1 MQGNDNMKKNTSED
15 KTCYIYT
22 RVSTAIQVD
31 GYSLE
36 AQRDRLIKEADHRG
50 YIVIG
55 EYSDEGKSGKNITGR
70 PDFQRMLE
78 DIQSTENRPDY
89 VYVFKLSRFGRNAA
103 DTLNSLQFLEDYG
116 VSLLCVEDGI
126 DSSGAAGKLMISIYA
141 AVAEAERENIK
152 TQTMAGRYQKARE
165 GKWNGGFAPYGY
177 TLVNG
182 ELLIAED
189 EADLVREI
197 FDMYTNQRMG
207 INAVA
212 KRLEAQGKIKKVRNN
227 ANTNRISYPFVKGV
241 LDNPVYAGYIA
252 YGRHKNEKIEGTR
265 NEFHTV
271 KQSEYELYD
280 GIHEAIISKE
290 LWEQT
295 RERRKENGF
304 KHEKTHSLDHC
315 HLLSGILKCP
325 ICGAPMYGNVNR
337 KKKKGTD
344 NEHYTDIWYY
354 VCKNRRMVA
363 GKPCTFRKYIRQD
376 ELNDYVLEL
385 IGEIFSKLNN
395 MNDFYAR
402 DFLSKSV
409 DLSEHQ
415 KNLDELSERRNAIEK
430 KRSKLFT
437 KIREM
442 DADDPCYDEMFSEY
456 NCLIREFTKEIA
468 EIDSLIE
475 EAKQIIDT
483 NSARAYSVEQVRKVV
498 TKMWQN
504 LDTLPDKTLKL
515 LLNEFID
522 EIHIKEEP
530 EIFGSSKYWIDS
542 IKFKFPS
549 YNTQPDKN
557 TIHIDYNFQ
566 PKENNVESICLMSRE
581 KPHN

>member
-1 MQGNDNMKKNTSED
+1 MKNSPLEQ

-31 GYSLE
+31 GYSLD

-50 YIVIG
+50 YKVIG

-70 PDFQRMLE
+70 PDFQRMLD
-78 DIQSTENRPDY
+78 DIRSTNDRPDY

-152 TQTMAGRYQKARE
+152 AQTMAGRFQKARE

-182 ELLIAED
+182 ELQIAKD

-197 FDMYTNQRMG
+197 FDLYTNQLLG

-212 KRLEAQGKIKKVRNN
+212 KRLEAQGNTKKVRNN

-271 KQSEYELYD
+271 KQSEYELYE

-290 LWEQT
+290 LWERT
-295 RERRKENGF
+295 CERRKENGY
-304 KHEKTHSLDHC
+304 KHEKTHSLDHV

-363 GKPCTFRKYIRQD
+363 GKPCTFKKYIRQD

-395 MNDFYAR
+395 INDFYAR
-402 DFLSKSV
+402 DFLSKSI
-409 DLSEHQ
+409 DISEHQ
-415 KNLDELSERRNAIEK
+415 KNLDELSKRRNAIEK

-437 KIREM
+437 KISEM
-442 DADDPCYDEMFSEY
+442 DVDDLYYDDMFSEY
-456 NCLIREFTKEIA
+456 NRLIREFTKELSQ
-468 EIDSLIE
+468 IDSLIE
-475 EAKQIIDT
+475 ETKLVIDT
-483 NSARAYSVEQVRKVV
+483 NSARALSIEQVREAI
-498 TKMWQN
+498 TKMWAN
-504 LDTLPDKTLKL
+504 LDEIPGKSLKH

-530 EIFGSSKYWIDS
+530 EIFGNYKYWVDNIR
-542 IKFKFPS
+542 FKFPS
-549 YNTQPDKN
+549 DGNKPENDN
-557 TIHIDYNFQ
+557 TIFIDYNYQ
-566 PKENNVESICLMSRE
+566 PKENNVEAVVSMYRTGSRL
-581 KPHN
+581 

>member
-1 MQGNDNMKKNTSED
+1 
-15 KTCYIYT
+15 
-22 RVSTAIQVD
+22 
-31 GYSLE
+31 
-36 AQRDRLIKEADHRG
+36 
-50 YIVIG
+50 
-55 EYSDEGKSGKNITGR
+55 
-70 PDFQRMLE
+70 
-78 DIQSTENRPDY
+78 
-89 VYVFKLSRFGRNAA
+89 
-103 DTLNSLQFLEDYG
+103 
-116 VSLLCVEDGI
+116 
-126 DSSGAAGKLMISIYA
+126 
-141 AVAEAERENIK
+141 
-152 TQTMAGRYQKARE
+152 
-165 GKWNGGFAPYGY
+165 
-177 TLVNG
+177 
-182 ELLIAED
+182 
-189 EADLVREI
+189 
-197 FDMYTNQRMG
+197 
-207 INAVA
+207 
-212 KRLEAQGKIKKVRNN
+212 
-227 ANTNRISYPFVKGV
+227 
-241 LDNPVYAGYIA
+241 
-252 YGRHKNEKIEGTR
+252 
-265 NEFHTV
+265 
-271 KQSEYELYD
+271 
-280 GIHEAIISKE
+280 
-290 LWEQT
+290 
-295 RERRKENGF
+295 
-304 KHEKTHSLDHC
+304 
-315 HLLSGILKCP
+315 
-325 ICGAPMYGNVNR
+325 MYGNVNR

-456 NCLIREFTKEIA
+456 NWLIREFTKEIA

-549 YNTQPDKN
+549 DNTRPDKN

-566 PKENNVESICLMSRE
+566 PKENNVEAVVMMSR
-581 KPHN
+581 KD